1 MLNATLKPLLKKR
14 KKPASQY
21 LFPLAAAYAALLLP
35 WSSLALLMGVPVP
48 PGLYSVFGHAHELLI
63 GYAMLV
69 VAGYLLGPIESVKI
83 RSLIAV
89 WLLARAG
96 FLFFPGSPW
105 AWSGALAVAGLTAAW
120 TVPRFA
126 RSAKKWRNKT
136 TAPLLLILCTLLVFA
151 AQPAWQGQTILVEL
165 LLGLALLMFFMGGR
179 IIAPAVAGHLLRQQ
193 RSLQARVQPNIE
205 GAVLI
210 LLFVALALYPLPTL
224 FSEQLAGALVLL
236 CGLFTMLRL
245 LRWQLWHCLTR
256 PDLLLLAS
264 GYAWLAI
271 GLCLLGWALL
281 FKSAWLSAGVHALT
295 VGALGTLT
303 VTVMARTQMMQRYR
317 DPNAR
322 PLSHVAGVLINA
334 AAVLRVIPALMGQ
347 QSSVW
352 LLSAAGLW
360 TLGFLLLLLVFWH
373 TRSALKLPA

>member
-35 WSSLALLMGVPVP
+35 WSSLALLMGVPAP

-136 TAPLLLILCTLLVFA
+136 TAPLLLIL
-151 AQPAWQGQTILVEL
+151 
-165 LLGLALLMFFMGGR
+165 
-179 IIAPAVAGHLLRQQ
+179 
-193 RSLQARVQPNIE
+193 
-205 GAVLI
+205 
-210 LLFVALALYPLPTL
+210 
-224 FSEQLAGALVLL
+224 
-236 CGLFTMLRL
+236 
-245 LRWQLWHCLTR
+245 
-256 PDLLLLAS
+256 
-264 GYAWLAI
+264 
-271 GLCLLGWALL
+271 
-281 FKSAWLSAGVHALT
+281 
-295 VGALGTLT
+295 
-303 VTVMARTQMMQRYR
+303 
-317 DPNAR
+317 
-322 PLSHVAGVLINA
+322 
-334 AAVLRVIPALMGQ
+334 
-347 QSSVW
+347 
-352 LLSAAGLW
+352 
-360 TLGFLLLLLVFWH
+360 
-373 TRSALKLPA
+373 